1 MEMIYCEKSLY
12 FCSVSEAGLFSF
24 LPSIRATEGTV
35 AMVKARRNGSVNLVI
50 TQAIAKVPTV
60 DEEKGE
66 SN

>member
-12 FCSVSEAGLFSF
+12 FCSVSEADLFSF

-35 AMVKARRNGSVNLVI
+35 AMVKARRKGSVNLVM

-60 DEEKGE
+60 DEEK
-66 SN
+66 NIK